1 MDAAKVLNG
10 PITMICYTGE
20 TETLKVEGV
29 KKDVLSLN
37 TEDEVEELEDRTS
50 DLIGR
55 TGTAELTTSE
65 LDGTDFGKVKDTI
78 DKVEFLFPNKSKK
91 VTFTKPATVA
101 DGLGWMVRP
110 KVDNGKTKIT
120 VKVFVPGDNMPFT
133 IGAIT

>member
-10 PITMICYTGE
+10 PITMIGYTAEVE
-20 TETLKVEGV
+20 TVKIEGV

-91 VTFTKPATVA
+91 VIFTKPTSVSE
-101 DGLGWMVRP
+101 GLGWMVRP

-120 VKVFVPGDNMPFT
+120 VKVFVPGDNLPFT